1 MSETSNNLTGWA
13 AIGSALVEAQA
24 HCKQVAK
31 AGQSPDGYEFA
42 RADDVIAAG
51 RAALNAAGLALLP
64 TKLDVVE
71 FLGGLAVLRSLTL
84 FHRSG
89 ANVVLE
95 VRWPIHIGPGKP
107 RDKAVAAA
115 DTSALAYCYRDLLG
129 IDRVVA
135 GEVPM
140 DSRRDEGHESGT
152 DSSAKPV
159 AVSAV
164 GKTVRGPQSGAGAFA
179 AARAR
184 AASLA
189 AVEELRAE
197 SGQPAP
203 SLKDEPAPWDA
214 AEGAV
219 VIVHPTNVQD
229 GGAVPSATSGAGV
242 SPAEDSTL
250 SPSTEGPAPLVN
262 PTPEQVAVCA
272 DVAARAL
279 ANVGDLEARTLA
291 DRIAVWRA
299 CKLTKARKVGHAC
312 AFCGR
317 IVEPGDM
324 YRRKMSG
331 QVAHDV
337 CVDLVEQGKNPSEAV
352 A

>member
-1 MSETSNNLTGWA
+1 MNETAQNNLSGWA

-51 RAALNAAGLALLP
+51 RAALNAAGLALMP

-84 FHRSG
+84 FHKSG

-95 VRWPIHIGPGKP
+95 VRWPIHLGPGKP

-140 DSRRDEGHESGT
+140 DSRRDNEGHESGT

-197 SGQPAP
+197 SGQSAP
-203 SLKDEPAPWDA
+203 SLKDEPAPWD
-214 AEGAV
+214 GDDK
-219 VIVHPTNVQD
+219 NVQA
-229 GGAVPSATSGAGV
+229 GGAVPPATSGAGV
-242 SPAEDSTL
+242 SPAEDSPL

-279 ANVGDLEARTLA
+279 ANDLDARTLA

-317 IVEPGDM
+317 LVEPGDM